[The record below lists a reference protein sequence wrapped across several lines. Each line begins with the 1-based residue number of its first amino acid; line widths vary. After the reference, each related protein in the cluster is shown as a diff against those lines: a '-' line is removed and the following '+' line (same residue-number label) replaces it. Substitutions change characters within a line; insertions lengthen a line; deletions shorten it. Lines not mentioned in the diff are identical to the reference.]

1 MQWEDQGF
9 LLSKNRYSENSVIAE
24 FFTKNHGKA
33 SGMIFGATSKKI
45 KNYLQLGNKFYI
57 NFSSK
62 NENKVGYFKVEIE
75 QVLTPK
81 YFDDQKKLSCVISSM
96 NLIKLL
102 TVESQSNLNIFNL
115 IEKYFIILNEDNW
128 LNNFIFW
135 ELEFLKLIGY
145 DLEIKNFVNE
155 EIIDGKKMYFV
166 ISSNDKKIVPNFL
179 VESNINEDNKK
190 NIIEGLKLVSD
201 YLEKSILKPNNIA
214 FPRARDEF
222 LNLIKNK

>member
-24 FFTKNHGKA
+24 FFTKNHGKT

-45 KNYLQLGNKFYI
+45 KNYLLLGNKFYI

-62 NENKVGYFKVEIE
+62 NENNIGYFKVEIE

-81 YFDDQKKLSCVISSM
+81 YFDDQKKLSCIISSM

-155 EIIDGKKMYFV
+155 EMVDGKKMYFV
-166 ISSNDKKIVPNFL
+166 ISSNDKKFVPNFL
-179 VESNINEDNKK
+179 VESNVKEDSKQ

-214 FPRARDEF
+214 FPNSRNEF
-222 LNLIKNK
+222 LNLIKK

>member
-9 LLSKNRYSENSVIAE
+9 LLSKNRYSENSLIAE
-24 FFTKNHGKA
+24 FFTKNHGKV

-45 KNYLQLGNKFYI
+45 KNYLLLGNKFYI
-57 NFSSK
+57 NFNSK
-62 NENKVGYFKVEIE
+62 NENNIGYFKVEIE

-81 YFDDQKKLSCVISSM
+81 YFDDQKKLSCIISSM

-115 IEKYFIILNEDNW
+115 IEKYFIILNVENW

-155 EIIDGKKMYFV
+155 EIIDGKKVYFV
-166 ISSNDKKIVPNFL
+166 ISSNYKKFVPNFL
-179 VESNINEDNKK
+179 VESNINEDNKQ

-201 YLEKSILKPNNIA
+201 YLEKTILKPNNIP
-214 FPRARDEF
+214 FPKVRDEF
-222 LNLIKNK
+222 LNLIKK

>member
-9 LLSKNRYSENSVIAE
+9 LLSKNRYSENSLIAE
-24 FFTKNHGKA
+24 FFTKNHGKV

-45 KNYLQLGNKFYI
+45 KNYLLLGNKFYI
-57 NFSSK
+57 NFNSK
-62 NENKVGYFKVEIE
+62 NENNIGYFKVEIE

-81 YFDDQKKLSCVISSM
+81 YFDDQKKLSCIISSM

-102 TVESQSNLNIFNL
+102 TVESQSNLNIFYL
-115 IEKYFIILNEDNW
+115 IEKYFIILNVDNW

-155 EIIDGKKMYFV
+155 EIIDGKKVYFV
-166 ISSNDKKIVPNFL
+166 ISSNYKKFVPNFL
-179 VESNINEDNKK
+179 VESNINEDNKQ

-201 YLEKSILKPNNIA
+201 YLEKSILKPNNIP
-214 FPRARDEF
+214 FPKVRDEF
-222 LNLIKNK
+222 LNLIKK

>member
-9 LLSKNRYSENSVIAE
+9 LLSKNRYSENSLIAE
-24 FFTKNHGKA
+24 FFTKNHGKVT
-33 SGMIFGATSKKI
+33 GMIFGATSKKI
-45 KNYLQLGNKFYI
+45 KNYLLLGNKFYI
-57 NFSSK
+57 NFNSK
-62 NENKVGYFKVEIE
+62 NENNIGYFKVEIE
-75 QVLTPK
+75 QVFTPK
-81 YFDDQKKLSCVISSM
+81 YFDDQKKLSCIISSM

-115 IEKYFIILNEDNW
+115 IEKYFIILNVENW

-155 EIIDGKKMYFV
+155 EIIDGKKVYFV
-166 ISSNDKKIVPNFL
+166 ISSNYKKFVPNFL
-179 VESNINEDNKK
+179 VESNINEDNKQ

-201 YLEKSILKPNNIA
+201 YLEKSILKPNNIP
-214 FPRARDEF
+214 FPKVRDEF
-222 LNLIKNK
+222 LNLIKK

>member
-24 FFTKNHGKA
+24 FFTKNHGKV

-45 KNYLQLGNKFYI
+45 KNYLLLGNKFYI

-62 NENKVGYFKVEIE
+62 NENKIGNIKVEIE
-75 QVLTPK
+75 QAITPK
-81 YFDDQKKLSCVISSM
+81 YFDDEKKLSCVISSM

-145 DLEIKNFVNE
+145 DLEIKSFVNE
-155 EIIDGKKMYFV
+155 EIINGKKMYFV
-166 ISSNDKKIVPNFL
+166 ISSNNKKFVPNFL
-179 VESNINEDNKK
+179 VESNINEDNNH

-214 FPRARDEF
+214 FPKTRDEF
-222 LNLIKNK
+222 LNLIKK

>member
-1 MQWEDQGF
+1 MRWEDQGF

-24 FFTKNHGKA
+24 FFTKNHGKV

-57 NFSSK
+57 NFNSK
-62 NENKVGYFKVEIE
+62 NENKIGNIKVEID

-81 YFDDQKKLSCVISSM
+81 YFDDQKKLFSVISSM

-128 LNNFIFW
+128 LTNFIFW

-145 DLEIKNFVNE
+145 DLEIKSFVNE
-155 EIIDGKKMYFV
+155 EIINGKKMYFV
-166 ISSNDKKIVPNFL
+166 ISSNNKKFVPNFL
-179 VESNINEDNKK
+179 VESNINEDNNH

-214 FPRARDEF
+214 FPKTRDEF
-222 LNLIKNK
+222 LNLIKK

>member
-9 LLSKNRYSENSVIAE
+9 LLSKNRYSENSLIAE
-24 FFTKNHGKA
+24 FFTKNHGKVT
-33 SGMIFGATSKKI
+33 GMIFGATSKKI
-45 KNYLQLGNKFYI
+45 KNYLLLGNKFYI
-57 NFSSK
+57 NFNSK
-62 NENKVGYFKVEIE
+62 NENNIGYFKVEIE

-81 YFDDQKKLSCVISSM
+81 YFDDQKKLSCIISSM

-115 IEKYFIILNEDNW
+115 IEKYFIILNVENW

-155 EIIDGKKMYFV
+155 EMVDGKKMYFV
-166 ISSNDKKIVPNFL
+166 ISSNYKKFVPNFL
-179 VESNINEDNKK
+179 VESNINEDNKQ

-201 YLEKSILKPNNIA
+201 YLEKTILKPNNIP
-214 FPRARDEF
+214 FPQVRDEF
-222 LNLIKNK
+222 LNLIKK

>member
-1 MQWEDQGF
+1 MNWEDQGF
-9 LLSKNRYSENSVIAE
+9 LLSKNRHNENSVIAE
-24 FFTKNHGKA
+24 FFTKNHGKV

-45 KNYLQLGNKFYI
+45 KNYLLLGNKFYI

-62 NENKVGYFKVEIE
+62 NENKIGYFKVEIE

-115 IEKYFIILNEDNW
+115 IEKYFIILNDDNW
-128 LNNFIFW
+128 LNNYIFW

-155 EIIDGKKMYFV
+155 EIINGKKKYFV
-166 ISSNDKKIVPNFL
+166 ISSKDKKFVANFL
-179 VESNINEDNKK
+179 
-190 NIIEGLKLVSD
+190 
-201 YLEKSILKPNNIA
+201 
-214 FPRARDEF
+214 
-222 LNLIKNK
+222 

>member
-24 FFTKNHGKA
+24 FFTKNHGKI

-45 KNYLQLGNKFYI
+45 KNYLLLGNKFYI
-57 NFSSK
+57 NFNSK
-62 NENKVGYFKVEIE
+62 NENNIGYFKVEIE
-75 QVLTPK
+75 QVLTPI
-81 YFDDQKKLSCVISSM
+81 YFDDQKKLSCIISSM

-115 IEKYFIILNEDNW
+115 IEKYFIILNVENW

-166 ISSNDKKIVPNFL
+166 ISSDYKKFVPNFL
-179 VESNINEDNKK
+179 VESNINEDNKQ

-214 FPRARDEF
+214 FPNSRNEF
-222 LNLIKNK
+222 LNLIKK

>member
-1 MQWEDQGF
+1 MRWEDQGF
-9 LLSKNRYSENSVIAE
+9 LLSKNKYSENSVIAE
-24 FFTKNHGKA
+24 FFTKNHGKV

-57 NFSSK
+57 NFNSK
-62 NENKVGYFKVEIE
+62 NENTIGYIKIEID

-81 YFDDQKKLSCVISSM
+81 YFDDQKKLFCVISSM

-128 LNNFIFW
+128 LTNFIFW

-145 DLEIKNFVNE
+145 DLEIKSFVNK
-155 EIIDGKKMYFV
+155 EIINGKKMYFV
-166 ISSNDKKIVPNFL
+166 ISSNNKKFVPNFL
-179 VESNINEDNKK
+179 VESNINEDDNQ

-214 FPRARDEF
+214 FPKSRDEF
-222 LNLIKNK
+222 LNLIKK

>member
-9 LLSKNRYSENSVIAE
+9 LLSKNRYSENSLIAE
-24 FFTKNHGKA
+24 FFTKNHGKVT
-33 SGMIFGATSKKI
+33 GMIFGATSKKI
-45 KNYLQLGNKFYI
+45 KNYLLLGNKFYI
-57 NFSSK
+57 NFNSK
-62 NENKVGYFKVEIE
+62 NENNIGYFKVEIE

-81 YFDDQKKLSCVISSM
+81 YFDDQKKLSCIISSM

-115 IEKYFIILNEDNW
+115 IEKYFIILNVENW

-155 EIIDGKKMYFV
+155 EIIDGKKVYFV
-166 ISSNDKKIVPNFL
+166 ISSNYKKFVPNFL
-179 VESNINEDNKK
+179 VESNINEDNKQ

-201 YLEKSILKPNNIA
+201 YLEKTILKPNNIP
-214 FPRARDEF
+214 FPQVRDEF
-222 LNLIKNK
+222 LNLIKK

>member
-1 MQWEDQGF
+1 
-9 LLSKNRYSENSVIAE
+9 
-24 FFTKNHGKA
+24 
-33 SGMIFGATSKKI
+33 MIFGATSKKI
-45 KNYLQLGNKFYI
+45 KNYLLLGNKFYI

-62 NENKVGYFKVEIE
+62 NENNIGYFKVEIE

-81 YFDDQKKLSCVISSM
+81 YFDDQKKLSCIISSM

-155 EIIDGKKMYFV
+155 EMVDGKKMYFV
-166 ISSNDKKIVPNFL
+166 ISSNDKKFVPNFL
-179 VESNINEDNKK
+179 VESNVKEDSKQ

-214 FPRARDEF
+214 FPNSRNEF
-222 LNLIKNK
+222 LNLIKK

>member
-1 MQWEDQGF
+1 MRWEDQGF
-9 LLSKNRYSENSVIAE
+9 LLSKNRYNENSVIAE
-24 FFTKNHGKA
+24 FFTKNHGKV

-45 KNYLQLGNKFYI
+45 KNYLLVGNKFYL

-62 NENKVGYFKVEIE
+62 NENKIGYFKVEIE

-115 IEKYFIILNEDNW
+115 IEKYFIILNDDNW
-128 LNNFIFW
+128 LNNYIFW

-155 EIIDGKKMYFV
+155 EIINGKKIYFV
-166 ISSNDKKIVPNFL
+166 TSSNDKKFVPNFL
-179 VESNINEDNKK
+179 VESNIKENNKQ
-190 NIIEGLKLVSD
+190 NIIEGLKLVGD

-214 FPRARDEF
+214 FPKTRNEF
-222 LNLIKNK
+222 LNLIKK

>member
-9 LLSKNRYSENSVIAE
+9 LLSKNRYSENSLIAE
-24 FFTKNHGKA
+24 FFTKNHGKVT
-33 SGMIFGATSKKI
+33 GMIFGASSKKI
-45 KNYLQLGNKFYI
+45 KNYLLLGNKFYI
-57 NFSSK
+57 NFNSK
-62 NENKVGYFKVEIE
+62 NENNIGYFKVEIE

-81 YFDDQKKLSCVISSM
+81 YFDDQKKLSCIISSM

-102 TVESQSNLNIFNL
+102 TVESQSNLNIFYL
-115 IEKYFIILNEDNW
+115 IEKYFIILNVENW

-155 EIIDGKKMYFV
+155 EIIDGKKVYFV
-166 ISSNDKKIVPNFL
+166 ISSNYKKFVPNFL
-179 VESNINEDNKK
+179 VESNINEDNKQ

-201 YLEKSILKPNNIA
+201 YLEKSILKPNNIP
-214 FPRARDEF
+214 FPKVRDEF
-222 LNLIKNK
+222 LNLIKK

>member
-9 LLSKNRYSENSVIAE
+9 LLSKNRYSENSLIAE
-24 FFTKNHGKA
+24 FFTKNHGKV

-45 KNYLQLGNKFYI
+45 KNYLLLGNKFYI
-57 NFSSK
+57 NFNSK
-62 NENKVGYFKVEIE
+62 NENNIGYFKVEIE

-81 YFDDQKKLSCVISSM
+81 YFDDQKKLSCIISSM

-102 TVESQSNLNIFNL
+102 TVESQSNLNIFYL
-115 IEKYFIILNEDNW
+115 IEKYFIILNVENW

-155 EIIDGKKMYFV
+155 EIIDGKKVYFV
-166 ISSNDKKIVPNFL
+166 ISSNYKKFVPNFL
-179 VESNINEDNKK
+179 VESNINEDNKQ

-201 YLEKSILKPNNIA
+201 YLEKTILKPNNIP
-214 FPRARDEF
+214 FPKVRDEF
-222 LNLIKNK
+222 LNLIKK

>member
-9 LLSKNRYSENSVIAE
+9 LLSKNRYSENSLIAE
-24 FFTKNHGKA
+24 FFTKNHGKVT
-33 SGMIFGATSKKI
+33 GMIFGASSKKI
-45 KNYLQLGNKFYI
+45 KNYLLLGNKFYI
-57 NFSSK
+57 NFNSK
-62 NENKVGYFKVEIE
+62 NENNIGYFKVEIE
-75 QVLTPK
+75 QVLTPI
-81 YFDDQKKLSCVISSM
+81 YFDDQKKLSCIISSM

-115 IEKYFIILNEDNW
+115 IEKYFIILNVENW

-155 EIIDGKKMYFV
+155 EIIDGKKVYFV
-166 ISSNDKKIVPNFL
+166 ISSNYKKFVPNFL
-179 VESNINEDNKK
+179 VESNINEDNKQ

-201 YLEKSILKPNNIA
+201 YLEKSILKPNNIP
-214 FPRARDEF
+214 FPKVRDEF
-222 LNLIKNK
+222 LNLIKK

>member
-24 FFTKNHGKA
+24 FFTKNHGKT

-45 KNYLQLGNKFYI
+45 KNYLLLGNKFYI

-62 NENKVGYFKVEIE
+62 NENNIGYFKVEIE

-81 YFDDQKKLSCVISSM
+81 YFDDQKKLSCIISSM
-96 NLIKLL
+96 NLIKLI

-155 EIIDGKKMYFV
+155 EMVDGKKMYFV
-166 ISSNDKKIVPNFL
+166 ISSNDKKFVPNFL
-179 VESNINEDNKK
+179 VESNVKEDSKQ

-214 FPRARDEF
+214 FPNSRNEF
-222 LNLIKNK
+222 LNLIKK

>member
-9 LLSKNRYSENSVIAE
+9 LLSKNRYNENSVIAE
-24 FFTKNHGKA
+24 FFTKNHGKV

-45 KNYLQLGNKFYI
+45 KNYLLLGNKFYI
-57 NFSSK
+57 NFNSK
-62 NENKVGYFKVEIE
+62 NENNIGYFKVEIE

-81 YFDDQKKLSCVISSM
+81 YFDDQKKLSCIISSM

-102 TVESQSNLNIFNL
+102 TVESQSNFNIFNL
-115 IEKYFIILNEDNW
+115 IEKYFIILNVENW

-155 EIIDGKKMYFV
+155 EIIDGKKVYFV
-166 ISSNDKKIVPNFL
+166 ISSNYKKFVPNFL
-179 VESNINEDNKK
+179 VESNINEDNKQ

-201 YLEKSILKPNNIA
+201 YLEKSILKPNNIP
-214 FPRARDEF
+214 FPKVRDEF
-222 LNLIKNK
+222 LNLIKK

>member
-24 FFTKNHGKA
+24 FFTKNHGKT

-45 KNYLQLGNKFYI
+45 KNYLLLGNKFYI

-62 NENKVGYFKVEIE
+62 NENNIGYFKVEIE

-81 YFDDQKKLSCVISSM
+81 YFDDQKKLSCIISSM

-155 EIIDGKKMYFV
+155 EMVDGKKMYFV
-166 ISSNDKKIVPNFL
+166 ISSNDKKFVPNFL
-179 VESNINEDNKK
+179 VESNINEDNKQ

-201 YLEKSILKPNNIA
+201 YLEKTILKPNNINYPTERLD
-214 FPRARDEF
+214 FINI
-222 LNLIKNK
+222 LK

>member
-9 LLSKNRYSENSVIAE
+9 LLSKNRYSENSLIAE
-24 FFTKNHGKA
+24 FFTKNHGKVT
-33 SGMIFGATSKKI
+33 GMIFGATSKKI
-45 KNYLQLGNKFYI
+45 KNYLLLGNKFYI
-57 NFSSK
+57 NFNSK
-62 NENKVGYFKVEIE
+62 NENNIGYFKVEIE

-81 YFDDQKKLSCVISSM
+81 YFDDQKKLSCIISSM

-115 IEKYFIILNEDNW
+115 IEKYFIILNVDNW

-155 EIIDGKKMYFV
+155 EIIDGKKVYFV
-166 ISSNDKKIVPNFL
+166 ISSNYKKFVPNFL
-179 VESNINEDNKK
+179 VESNINEDNKQ

-201 YLEKSILKPNNIA
+201 YLEKSILKPNNIP
-214 FPRARDEF
+214 FPKVRDEF
-222 LNLIKNK
+222 LNLIKK

>member
-9 LLSKNRYSENSVIAE
+9 LLSKNRYSENSLIAE
-24 FFTKNHGKA
+24 FFTKNHGKV

-45 KNYLQLGNKFYI
+45 KNYLLLGNKFYI
-57 NFSSK
+57 NFNSK
-62 NENKVGYFKVEIE
+62 NENNIGYFKVEIE

-81 YFDDQKKLSCVISSM
+81 YFDDQKKLSCIISSM

-102 TVESQSNLNIFNL
+102 TVESQSNLNIFYL
-115 IEKYFIILNEDNW
+115 IEKYFIILNVENW

-155 EIIDGKKMYFV
+155 EIIDGKKVYFV
-166 ISSNDKKIVPNFL
+166 ISSNYKKFVPNFL
-179 VESNINEDNKK
+179 VESNINEDNKQ

-201 YLEKSILKPNNIA
+201 YLEKSILKPNNIP
-214 FPRARDEF
+214 FPKVRDEF
-222 LNLIKNK
+222 LNLIKK

>member
-1 MQWEDQGF
+1 MEKSLEWF
-9 LLSKNRYSENSVIAE
+9 
-24 FFTKNHGKA
+24 
-33 SGMIFGATSKKI
+33 FGATSKKI

-57 NFSSK
+57 NFNSK
-62 NENKVGYFKVEIE
+62 NENTIGYIKIEID

-81 YFDDQKKLSCVISSM
+81 YFDDQKKLFCVISSM

-128 LNNFIFW
+128 LTNFIFW

-145 DLEIKNFVNE
+145 DLEIKSFVNK
-155 EIIDGKKMYFV
+155 EIINGKKMYFV
-166 ISSNDKKIVPNFL
+166 ISSNNKKFVPNFL
-179 VESNINEDNKK
+179 VESNINEDDNQ

-214 FPRARDEF
+214 FPKSRDEF
-222 LNLIKNK
+222 LNLIKK

>member
-1 MQWEDQGF
+1 MNWEDQGF
-9 LLSKNRYSENSVIAE
+9 LLSKNRYNENSVIAE
-24 FFTKNHGKA
+24 FFTKNHGKV

-45 KNYLQLGNKFYI
+45 KNYLLLGNKFYI
-57 NFSSK
+57 NFNSK
-62 NENKVGYFKVEIE
+62 NENNIGYFKVEIE

-81 YFDDQKKLSCVISSM
+81 YFDDQKKLSCIISSM

-102 TVESQSNLNIFNL
+102 TVESQSNLNIFYL
-115 IEKYFIILNEDNW
+115 IEKYFIILNVENW

-155 EIIDGKKMYFV
+155 EIIDGKKVYFV
-166 ISSNDKKIVPNFL
+166 ISSNYKKFVPNFL
-179 VESNINEDNKK
+179 VESNINEDNKQ

-201 YLEKSILKPNNIA
+201 YLEKTILKPNNIP
-214 FPRARDEF
+214 FPKVRDEF
-222 LNLIKNK
+222 LNLIKK

>member
-1 MQWEDQGF
+1 MRWEDQGF

-24 FFTKNHGKA
+24 FFTKNHGKV

-57 NFSSK
+57 NFNSK
-62 NENKVGYFKVEIE
+62 NENKIGNIKVEID

-81 YFDDQKKLSCVISSM
+81 YFDDQKKLFCVISSM

-128 LNNFIFW
+128 LTNFIFW

-145 DLEIKNFVNE
+145 DLEIKSFVNE
-155 EIIDGKKMYFV
+155 EIINGKKMYFV
-166 ISSNDKKIVPNFL
+166 ISSNNKKFVPNFL
-179 VESNINEDNKK
+179 VESNINEDNNH

-214 FPRARDEF
+214 FPKTRDEF
-222 LNLIKNK
+222 LNLIKK

>member
-24 FFTKNHGKA
+24 FFTKNHGKV

-45 KNYLQLGNKFYI
+45 KNYLLLGNKFYI

-62 NENKVGYFKVEIE
+62 NENNIGYFKVEIE

-81 YFDDQKKLSCVISSM
+81 YFDDQKKLSCVILSM

-155 EIIDGKKMYFV
+155 EMVDGKKMYFV
-166 ISSNDKKIVPNFL
+166 ISSNDKKFVPNFL
-179 VESNINEDNKK
+179 VESNINEDNKQ

-214 FPRARDEF
+214 FPKTRNEF
-222 LNLIKNK
+222 LNLIKK

>member
-1 MQWEDQGF
+1 MRWEDQGF

-24 FFTKNHGKA
+24 FFTKNHGKV

-57 NFSSK
+57 NFNSK
-62 NENKVGYFKVEIE
+62 NENKIGNIKVEID

-81 YFDDQKKLSCVISSM
+81 YFDDQKKLFCVISSM

-128 LNNFIFW
+128 LTNFIFW

-145 DLEIKNFVNE
+145 DLEIKSFVNE
-155 EIIDGKKMYFV
+155 EIINGKKMYFV
-166 ISSNDKKIVPNFL
+166 ISSNNKKFVPNFL
-179 VESNINEDNKK
+179 VESNINEDNNQ

-214 FPRARDEF
+214 FPKTRDEF
-222 LNLIKNK
+222 LNLIKK

>member
-1 MQWEDQGF
+1 MRWEDQGF

-24 FFTKNHGKA
+24 FFTKNHGKI

-57 NFSSK
+57 NFNSK
-62 NENKVGYFKVEIE
+62 SDNKIGYIKVEID

-81 YFDDQKKLSCVISSM
+81 YFDDQKKLFCLISSM

-128 LNNFIFW
+128 LTNFIFW

-145 DLEIKNFVNE
+145 DLEIKSFVNE
-155 EIIDGKKMYFV
+155 EIINGKKMYFV
-166 ISSNDKKIVPNFL
+166 VSSNHKKIIPNFL
-179 VESNINEDNKK
+179 VESNINEDNNQ
-190 NIIEGLKLVSD
+190 NILEGLKLVND
-201 YLEKSILKPNNIA
+201 YLEKSILKPNNIS
-214 FPRARDEF
+214 FPKTRDEF
-222 LNLIKNK
+222 LNLIKK

>member
-9 LLSKNRYSENSVIAE
+9 LLSKNRYSENSLIAE
-24 FFTKNHGKA
+24 FFTKNHGKVT
-33 SGMIFGATSKKI
+33 GMIFGATSKKI
-45 KNYLQLGNKFYI
+45 KNYLLLGNKFYI
-57 NFSSK
+57 NFNSK
-62 NENKVGYFKVEIE
+62 NENNIGYFKVEIE
-75 QVLTPK
+75 QVFTPK
-81 YFDDQKKLSCVISSM
+81 YFDDQKKLSCIISSM

-115 IEKYFIILNEDNW
+115 IEKYFIILYVENW

-155 EIIDGKKMYFV
+155 EIIDGKKVYFV
-166 ISSNDKKIVPNFL
+166 ISSNYKKFVPNFL
-179 VESNINEDNKK
+179 VESNINEDNKQ

-201 YLEKSILKPNNIA
+201 YLEKSILKPNNIP
-214 FPRARDEF
+214 FPKVRDEF
-222 LNLIKNK
+222 LNLIKK

>member
-9 LLSKNRYSENSVIAE
+9 LLSKNRYSENSLIAE
-24 FFTKNHGKA
+24 FFTKNHGKVT
-33 SGMIFGATSKKI
+33 GMIFGATSKKI
-45 KNYLQLGNKFYI
+45 KNYLLLGNKFYI
-57 NFSSK
+57 NFNSK
-62 NENKVGYFKVEIE
+62 NENNIGYFKVEIE

-81 YFDDQKKLSCVISSM
+81 YFDDQKKLSCIISSM

-115 IEKYFIILNEDNW
+115 IEKYFIILNVENW

-155 EIIDGKKMYFV
+155 EIIDGKKVYFV
-166 ISSNDKKIVPNFL
+166 ISSNYKKFVPNFL
-179 VESNINEDNKK
+179 VESNINEDNKQ

-201 YLEKSILKPNNIA
+201 YLEKSILKPNNIP
-214 FPRARDEF
+214 FPKVRDEF
-222 LNLIKNK
+222 LNLIKK

>member
-1 MQWEDQGF
+1 MQWEDQGI
-9 LLSKNRYSENSVIAE
+9 LLSKNRYSENSLIAE
-24 FFTKNHGKA
+24 FFTKNHGKVT
-33 SGMIFGATSKKI
+33 GMIFGATSKKI
-45 KNYLQLGNKFYI
+45 KNYLLLGNKFYI
-57 NFSSK
+57 NFNSK
-62 NENKVGYFKVEIE
+62 NENNIGYFKVEIE

-81 YFDDQKKLSCVISSM
+81 YFDDQKKLSCIISSM

-115 IEKYFIILNEDNW
+115 IEKYFIILNVDNW

-155 EIIDGKKMYFV
+155 EIIDGKKVYFV
-166 ISSNDKKIVPNFL
+166 ISSNYKKFVPNFL
-179 VESNINEDNKK
+179 VESNINEDNKQ

-201 YLEKSILKPNNIA
+201 YLEKSILKPNNIP
-214 FPRARDEF
+214 FPKVRDEF
-222 LNLIKNK
+222 LNLIKK

>member
-1 MQWEDQGF
+1 MKWEDQGF
-9 LLSKNRYSENSVIAE
+9 LLSKNRYSENSLIAE
-24 FFTKNHGKA
+24 FFTKNHGKV

-45 KNYLQLGNKFYI
+45 KNYLLLGNKFYI
-57 NFSSK
+57 NFNSK
-62 NENKVGYFKVEIE
+62 NENNIGYFKVEIE

-81 YFDDQKKLSCVISSM
+81 YFDDQKKLSCIISSM

-115 IEKYFIILNEDNW
+115 IEKYFIILNVENW

-155 EIIDGKKMYFV
+155 EIIDGKKVYFV
-166 ISSNDKKIVPNFL
+166 ISSNYKKFVPNFL
-179 VESNINEDNKK
+179 VESNINEDNKQ

-214 FPRARDEF
+214 FPNSRNEF
-222 LNLIKNK
+222 LNLIKK